1 MLRLLLQ
8 QKNISLY
15 RLEKE
20 TGLPHSTLLDIY
32 HERVNVEK
40 CSAFVLHKIAK
51 ALHMSM
57 DELYNILTYRDLSL
71 VTCDLQFDLFK
82 SNTCHN
88 LKRLTIDKF
97 IEMYSDNEEIMRLYN
112 ESKMYESTYLLS
124 LLDNLC
130 HEVNKPLVDKYEP
143 LRQSRFDKL
152 VVPESIYYLLL
163 NKQITIEEI
172 YKESLPEFLKH
183 NIVESEIDSVPFRY
197 FRNNTLRELKRLGT
211 IDFINKIIKD
221 KVIDY
226 YWKQNDKEKTF
237 YLLGLINYLLR
248 VNNLDK
254 NIQPY
259 ETLNNK
265 KLATPLFVGSD
276 LMSFDSVEEA
286 EQQLG
291 IKAIPEFKKFNI
303 IEEDVFNVA

>member
-32 HERVNVEK
+32 HERVNIEK

-51 ALHMSM
+51 ALHVSM
-57 DELYNILTYRDLSL
+57 DDLYNILTYRDLSL
-71 VTCDLQFDLFK
+71 ITCDLQFDLFK

-130 HEVNKPLVDKYEP
+130 REANKPLVDKYEQ
-143 LRQSRFDKL
+143 LRQLKFNKL
-152 VVPESIYYLLL
+152 IVPEGIYYLLL

-172 YKESLPEFLKH
+172 YKESLPEFLEH
-183 NIVESEIDSVPFRY
+183 NIIESEIDTVPFRY
-197 FRNNTLRELKRLGT
+197 FRNNTLHELKRLGP
-211 IDFINKIIKD
+211 ISFINMILEE
-221 KVIDY
+221 KVIDF
-226 YWKQNDKEKTF
+226 YWKRNDKEKAL
-237 YLLGLINYLLR
+237 YLLALLDYLFRINNVSSDTRKYEYLR
-248 VNNLDK
+248 NAK
-254 NIQPY
+254 IP
-259 ETLNNK
+259 
-265 KLATPLFVGSD
+265 TPLFVGGDSI
-276 LMSFDSVEEA
+276 SFDSIEEA
-286 EQQLG
+286 EHQMR
-291 IKAIPEFKKFNI
+291 ITVIPEFKKFNI